1 MSLKCLFLVSLLI
14 YAGCNKTTQKTET
27 SDVKTEIK
35 EPQKKVDSIKT
46 RNVMLINNVQI
57 FNGKDEK
64 ISEGNVLVV
73 DNIISRISAEPIS
86 ISEYPTAKTIDGK
99 GKFLMPGLIDN
110 HMHLIMCAST
120 KQELMAPDASI
131 DTIESKA
138 KIEANNFIKR
148 LKCPILKKQL

>member
-1 MSLKCLFLVSLLI
+1 M
-14 YAGCNKTTQKTET
+14 
-27 SDVKTEIK
+27 
-35 EPQKKVDSIKT
+35 
-46 RNVMLINNVQI
+46 QI

-64 ISEGNVLVV
+64 TNAGNVLVV
-73 DNIISRISAEPIS
+73 DNIILKISAEPIS

-138 KIEANNFIKR
+138 KIEAKQLLLRGFTSIR
-148 LKCPILKKQL
+148 DVGGRFLILKSN